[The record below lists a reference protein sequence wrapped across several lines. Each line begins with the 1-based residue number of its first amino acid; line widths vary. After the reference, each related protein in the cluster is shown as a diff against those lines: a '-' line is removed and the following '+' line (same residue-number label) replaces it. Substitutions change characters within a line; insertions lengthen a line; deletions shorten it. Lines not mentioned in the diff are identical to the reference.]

1 MTHTSLPIL
10 PAHLESL
17 PPAWEALFEA
27 IEDGVCVQTLDG
39 RIARANHAFAE
50 LMGLPLNE
58 IIGHECS
65 EVLGCKGESDHVPA
79 FCARNLSSQTQEPA
93 SEELRGRTP
102 GQRLRARI
110 SPVRNEAGVVV
121 AYVMVVRDI
130 TDVVARERELA
141 RVEQLARLGELAA
154 GLAHEIKNPLAGI
167 QGAMDILLSRRDAQ
181 DPERQVLEGVK
192 REVER
197 INHTVHLLLDRAR
210 PRALQLQPVPLNE
223 IVQRAVNLARAS
235 VPAARRAQIQLNF
248 RPHADNLVL
257 TLDGAQ
263 IEDAVLNLL
272 LNAVDAI
279 DGHGT
284 INVELRRDA
293 VPETV
298 IEIADTG
305 RGINDEDMPR
315 IFSPFFTTHQH
326 GTGLGLPAV
335 RRIARAH
342 GGRVEVRSTPG
353 QGSVFSLHLP
363 HRDV

>member
-1 MTHTSLPIL
+1 MSHTSLPIL
-10 PAHLESL
+10 PTHHEGL
-17 PPAWEALFEA
+17 PPEWEALFEA

-39 RIARANHAFAE
+39 RITRANRAFGE
-50 LMGLPLNE
+50 LLDLPLSE
-58 IIGHECS
+58 IIGRECTQ
-65 EVLGCKGESDHVPA
+65 VFGCLEEPGQQPQ
-79 FCARNLSSQTQEPA
+79 FCARLTSAAAPQPVD
-93 SEELRGRTP
+93 EELRGRKN
-102 GQRLRARI
+102 GQRLRARVA
-110 SPVRNEAGVVV
+110 PVRNEAAQPI
-121 AYVMVVRDI
+121 AYVMTVRDI

-181 DPERQVLEGVK
+181 NPERQVLEGVK

-197 INHTVHLLLDRAR
+197 INQTVHLLLDRAR
-210 PRALQLQPVPLNE
+210 PRALQLQPVSLNE
-223 IVQRAVNLARAS
+223 IVQRAINLARAS
-235 VPAARRAQIQLNF
+235 VPAARRAQIKLHFQP
-248 RPHADNLVL
+248 RTDELVL
-257 TLDGAQ
+257 PLDAAQ

-279 DGHGT
+279 DGQGT
-284 INVELRRDA
+284 VTVELRRDTA
-293 VPETV
+293 PEAV
-298 IEIADTG
+298 IEVTDTG

-315 IFSPFFTTHQH
+315 IFSPFFTTQTH

-353 QGSVFSLHLP
+353 QGSVFSIHLP
-363 HRDV
+363 HPS